1 MASTFTLKRK
11 TYTEFDYNNDIA
23 SAGFRDGLNYALQK
37 MYVHPFAADAIKRA
51 ANGPGAHLWAGKFG
65 AEEALNNYLKKQ
77 TPLPDPR
84 WRQSLDYGIN
94 QASKSNPELAE
105 RYYKSFKN
113 GYRPAATGQTVQGS
127 FMPSRR
133 TA

>member
-37 MYVHPFAADAIKRA
+37 MYVHPWAAGVLREA

-65 AEEALNNYLKKQ
+65 AEEALNNFLKKQ

-84 WRQSLDYGIN
+84 WRQSLDYGIGRMN
-94 QASKSNPELAE
+94 KSNPELGE
-105 RYYKSFKN
+105 KYYKSFKN
-113 GYRPAATGQTVQGS
+113 GYRPAATGQAAQGN
-127 FMPSRR
+127 FGPSRQI
-133 TA
+133 A